1 VDDEQYGPLHASWYD
16 RWHDNKD
23 YAAEVNQL
31 RQIMV
36 HEGQVRSVLDFGC
49 GTGQH
54 LELLADAGY
63 TVTGVDRAPVMVEQA
78 RARLARYGE
87 QASVLHGDLLDVPTA
102 EGAFDAVLMMFSVL
116 GYQVATEALLGALAV
131 VHRALRPAGLF
142 LFDVL
147 DAIPL
152 LRQGPRDD
160 VGIVDDLD
168 RQLLRATTCA
178 VLTDEQ
184 ACEYTVRLWLVS
196 DGRLVEH
203 AEERHRVRFFLRR
216 ELDLLLALGGFR
228 LLGAAPLAGSARG
241 PSRLV
246 WARRI

>member
-1 VDDEQYGPLHASWYD
+1 VDDEQYGRLHARWYD
-16 RWHDNKD
+16 RWHDDKD
-23 YAAEVNQL
+23 YRAEVAQL
-31 RQIMV
+31 RQIISREEPM
-36 HEGQVRSVLDFGC
+36 HSVLDLGC

-54 LELLADAGY
+54 LELLAEAGY
-63 TVTGVDRAPVMVEQA
+63 AVIGVDRSPVMVEQA

-87 QASVLHGDLLDVPTA
+87 QATVLHGDLLDVETT
-102 EGAFDAVLMMFSVL
+102 EGSFDAVLMMNSVL
-116 GYQVATEALLGALAV
+116 GYQVDTEALLGSLTV
-131 VHRALRPAGLF
+131 VHRSLRPAGLF

-152 LRQGPRDD
+152 LREGLRDD
-160 VGIVDDLD
+160 VGIVDDLEH
-168 RQLLRATTCA
+168 QLLRATTCA
-178 VLTDEQ
+178 VLTNEQ

-246 WARRI
+246 WARRL